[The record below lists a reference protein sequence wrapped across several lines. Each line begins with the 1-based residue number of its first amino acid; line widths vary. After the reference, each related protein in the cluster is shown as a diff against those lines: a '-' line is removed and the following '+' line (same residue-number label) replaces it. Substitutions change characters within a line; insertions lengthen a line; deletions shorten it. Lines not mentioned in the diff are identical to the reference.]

1 MTNTDEI
8 QRAAQALRDQE
19 RFQEQLKSTNT
30 AGETAYGDQWG
41 KALDKLSTFG
51 QVDPADFA
59 AILNTDD
66 PAKVL
71 YELGNNPAEYQR
83 LMNHPLAAG
92 FEVRPILSA
101 AKIERPIADC
111 TVFESPGGYS

>member
-1 MTNTDEI
+1 MDNEEI
-8 QRAAQALRDQE
+8 RRAAQALRDQE
-19 RFQEQLKSTNT
+19 RLQERLQATNA
-30 AGETAYGDQWG
+30 AGEAAYKDQWG
-41 KALDKLSTFG
+41 KALDELATFG
-51 QVDPADFA
+51 HVDAADFT

-66 PAKVL
+66 P
-71 YELGNNPAEYQR
+71 G

-101 AKIERPIADC
+101 AKIERTIADR

>member
-71 YELGNNPAEYQR
+71 YELGSNPAEY
-83 LMNHPLAAG
+83 
-92 FEVRPILSA
+92 
-101 AKIERPIADC
+101 
-111 TVFESPGGYS
+111 